1 MQEQEGKKKSK
12 GLMIGLI
19 VAALVLVGGSV
30 SAFFIFNKSPK
41 IQYLMAESES
51 VKHMGDLFEDRYK
64 NEMNWKETQNKKP
77 VESQFD
83 ISAEWNDP
91 YVDIYM
97 EDVQS
102 IVNSSALSV
111 KNVYDPIKKENE
123 IELGGKVGSTEL
135 TIGNLILTP
144 EKLFLSLPFSEDII
158 RFDDKDFGKLM
169 REIDE
174 DYDGQEELGL
184 SKIFES
190 VFSTN
195 EELNTY
201 IQEEYL
207 EYFIEELPEEAFTS
221 EKEKIEVFDKK
232 IDAKKLSMKLSEK
245 EVKALITDF
254 YEKLRDDEKL
264 MEIVKESMHD
274 QAALASSLGED
285 MTSEID
291 DVFGNMEEDI
301 NEVIEEI
308 DTWSFPGGI
317 ESTIWADSNKVVKRD
332 FAMAMGEYEGEE
344 TSFQLSGTQLLEKTN
359 QQWAYTVT
367 VNDAYYDEENSLEFT
382 GDLTWKD
389 NKAKDSM
396 KISVDDFEVIYEG
409 EEKLDGKKRT
419 FSREIGYSDGYSTPK
434 LIWAGNATH
443 EKDSVK
449 ASHEFTVSGE
459 GMEEN
464 MYNLIV
470 NQEGKV
476 VKKVDMPGESDK
488 IVNIGEMKVDE
499 IQAYFETDLATQ
511 FEEWAE
517 KLMGDLEKELYD

>member
-30 SAFFIFNKSPK
+30 SAFFIFSKSPK

-51 VKHMGDLFEDRYK
+51 VKLMGDLFEDRYK
-64 NEMNWKETQNKKP
+64 NEMNWMETQNKKP

-245 EVKALITDF
+245 EVKALMTEF
-254 YEKLRDDEKL
+254 FEKFRDDEKL
-264 MEIVKESMHD
+264 MGILKESMLD

-285 MTSEID
+285 MSSEVDNVFD
-291 DVFGNMEEDI
+291 DMEGDL

-308 DTWSFPGGI
+308 DTWRFSDGI
-317 ESTIWADSNKVVKRD
+317 ESTIWHHSNKVVKRD
-332 FAMAMGEYEGEE
+332 FAMSAGENEEE
-344 TSFQLSGTQLLEKTN
+344 TSFEISGTQLLEKTN
-359 QQWAYTVT
+359 QKWAYTVI
-367 VNDAYYDEENSLEFT
+367 VNDSYYDEENSLEFT

-389 NKAKDSM
+389 NKAKDSI
-396 KISVDDFEVIYEG
+396 KISVDDFEVFYEG
-409 EEKLDGKKRT
+409 EEKLNGKKRT
-419 FSREIGYSDGYSTPK
+419 FSREVGYSDGYSTPK
-434 LIWAGNATH
+434 LIWVGNATH
-443 EKDSVK
+443 EKDSIK
-449 ASHEFTVSGE
+449 ASHEFTISGE

-476 VKKVDMPGESDK
+476 VKKVDMPGESNK
-488 IVNIGEMKVDE
+488 IVNIGDMKVDE
-499 IQAYFETDLATQ
+499 IQEYVETDLAAQ
-511 FEEWAE
+511 FQEWID